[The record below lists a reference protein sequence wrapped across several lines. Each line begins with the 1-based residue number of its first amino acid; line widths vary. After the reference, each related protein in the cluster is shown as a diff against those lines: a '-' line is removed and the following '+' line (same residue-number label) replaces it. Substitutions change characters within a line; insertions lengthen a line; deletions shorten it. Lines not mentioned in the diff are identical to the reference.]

1 MPSGNGPMVVTSMIH
16 GKNVYHCRNRRQLE
30 LFRERRTIHLSL
42 TSDYPRVVESCGRLL
57 PGGFILS
64 RSYDIADLM
73 TSDGEYITDNVRRK
87 INGNFRRVLQ
97 LLDSE
102 VPAQQSKQIA
112 VSVTAIVNNLFEQK
126 LPEMKDQLLDE
137 LCPVGSVIVTASAS
151 DPRLSHGTW
160 QQVGGGR
167 YVRAAGDGVEVMATG
182 GSNLISADELPDHAH
197 AVASFAAGT
206 QTPPG
211 LLHSGT
217 DAASGTSTA
226 TGGISG
232 RGEGFEQTPHV
243 PEYIALLFYRRI
255 A

>member
-1 MPSGNGPMVVTSMIH
+1 MD
-16 GKNVYHCRNRRQLE
+16 
-30 LFRERRTIHLSL
+30 
-42 TSDYPRVVESCGRLL
+42 DYG
-57 PGGFILS
+57 PGGFILA

-112 VSVTAIVNNLFEQK
+112 VSVTALVDNLFDRK

-151 DPRLSHGTW
+151 DPRLSHGSW

-167 YVRAAGDGVEVMATG
+167 YVRAAGGDVEVMATG
-182 GSNLISADELPDHAH
+182 GSNVIAVDELPDHGHTIQIAAGGTATPGYF
-197 AVASFAAGT
+197 AVATKNDESFRIFDEG
-206 QTPPG
+206 
-211 LLHSGT
+211 
-217 DAASGTSTA
+217 

-232 RGEGFEQTPHV
+232 RPDGFQQQPHI
-243 PEYIALLFYRRI
+243 PEYISLLFYRRI

>member
-1 MPSGNGPMVVTSMIH
+1 MA
-16 GKNVYHCRNRRQLE
+16 
-30 LFRERRTIHLSL
+30 
-42 TSDYPRVVESCGRLL
+42 
-57 PGGFILS
+57 

-73 TSDGEYITDNVRRK
+73 TSDGEYITDGVRRK

-112 VSVTAIVNNLFEQK
+112 VSVTALVDSLFEQR
-126 LPEMKDQLLDE
+126 LPDMRNELLDE

-160 QQVGGGR
+160 QQVGDGR
-167 YVRAAGDGVEVMATG
+167 YVRAAGGGVEAMGTG
-182 GSNLISADELPDHAH
+182 GSNIIDADELPDHTHSIETSAGGTINPSRIMRGTSDTE
-197 AVASFAAGT
+197 VASME
-206 QTPPG
+206 
-211 LLHSGT
+211 
-217 DAASGTSTA
+217 

-232 RGEGFEQTPHV
+232 RGEGFQQQPHV

>member
-1 MPSGNGPMVVTSMIH
+1 MA
-16 GKNVYHCRNRRQLE
+16 
-30 LFRERRTIHLSL
+30 
-42 TSDYPRVVESCGRLL
+42 
-57 PGGFILS
+57 

-112 VSVTAIVNNLFEQK
+112 VSVTALVDSLFEQR
-126 LPEMKDQLLDE
+126 LPEMRDQLIDE
-137 LCPVGSVIVTASAS
+137 LCPVGSVIVAASAS
-151 DPRLSHGTW
+151 DPRLSHGSW

-167 YVRAAGDGVEVMATG
+167 YVRAAGGGVEVMATG
-182 GSNLISADELPDHAH
+182 GSNLIAEDELPDHEH
-197 AVASFAAGT
+197 GLPSFSEGASN
-206 QTPPG
+206 PSG
-211 LLHSGT
+211 LLRST
-217 DAASGTSTA
+217 VDTASETSA
-226 TGGISG
+226 DTGGISG
-232 RGEGFEQTPHV
+232 RDEGFQQQPHV

>member
-1 MPSGNGPMVVTSMIH
+1 MA
-16 GKNVYHCRNRRQLE
+16 
-30 LFRERRTIHLSL
+30 
-42 TSDYPRVVESCGRLL
+42 
-57 PGGFILS
+57 

-87 INGNFRRVLQ
+87 INGNFRRVLR

-102 VPAQQSKQIA
+102 VPAQQSRQIA
-112 VSVTAIVNNLFEQK
+112 ASVTALVDSLFEQR
-126 LPEMKDQLLDE
+126 LPEMRDQLIDE

-182 GSNLISADELPDHAH
+182 GSNLIAADELPDHAH
-197 AVASFAAGT
+197 SLTSFSAGASDPAAVVRST
-206 QTPPG
+206 V
-211 LLHSGT
+211 

-232 RGEGFEQTPHV
+232 RGEGFQQRPHV

>member
-1 MPSGNGPMVVTSMIH
+1 MA
-16 GKNVYHCRNRRQLE
+16 
-30 LFRERRTIHLSL
+30 
-42 TSDYPRVVESCGRLL
+42 
-57 PGGFILS
+57 

-112 VSVTAIVNNLFEQK
+112 VSVTALVDSLFDQR
-126 LPEMKDQLLDE
+126 LPEMRDQLLDE
-137 LCPVGSVIVTASAS
+137 LCPVGSVIVTATAS

-167 YVRAAGDGVEVMATG
+167 YVRAAGGDVEVMATG
-182 GSNLISADELPDHAH
+182 GSNEVAIQDANLPVAEIRPTVSEQADPVTVLDR
-197 AVASFAAGT
+197 
-206 QTPPG
+206 
-211 LLHSGT
+211 
-217 DAASGTSTA
+217 DAERQPLSV
-226 TGGISG
+226 
-232 RGEGFEQTPHV
+232 E